1 MNPSTHSTTQ
11 IFLDSGDPADTRA
24 ALSALGSL
32 DGQTTNPS
40 LLAKVLEGKTQSASD
55 VLAGYKRIVQEM
67 RGLLTDGQSI
77 SIEMNASATST
88 AEDLFAQAQEMNGWI
103 HGAHIKFPITA
114 AGLEAAL
121 LSLKAGM
128 RVNMTLCFTISQAL
142 AVHGM
147 ALEAG
152 AKHGDVFVS
161 PFLGRLDDAGENGLN
176 LLGSITANYLHL
188 QSPVLTLSASI
199 RSLEAIKG
207 SIALGADIVTIPSSL
222 IPEWAKIQ
230 STPIP
235 LNPAK
240 EVAPAT
246 ALSNWREYDITHPL
260 TAKGLDRFAQD
271 WNNLITHHD
280 A

>member
-24 ALSALGSL
+24 ALNAIGSL

-55 VLAGYKRIVQEM
+55 VLAGYKGIVQEM

-77 SIEMNASATST
+77 SIEVNATATST
-88 AEDLFAQAQEMNGWI
+88 AQDLFAQAQEMNTWI
-103 HGAHIKFPITA
+103 QGAHIKFPITA

-128 RVNMTLCFTISQAL
+128 RVNMTLCFTLSQAL

-152 AKHGDVFVS
+152 AKRGDVFVS
-161 PFLGRLDDAGENGLN
+161 PFLGRLDDAGENGLD
-176 LLGSITANYLHL
+176 LLGSITASYLHL

-199 RSLEAIKG
+199 RSLEAITG
-207 SIALGADIVTIPSSL
+207 SIALGADIVTIPPSL
-222 IPEWAKIQ
+222 IPAWAEARSAEEIVVA
-230 STPIP
+230 TPQ
-235 LNPAK
+235 
-240 EVAPAT
+240 VAPAT
-246 ALSNWREYDITHPL
+246 TLSDWHEYDIAHPL
-260 TAKGLDRFAQD
+260 TAIGLDRFAQD